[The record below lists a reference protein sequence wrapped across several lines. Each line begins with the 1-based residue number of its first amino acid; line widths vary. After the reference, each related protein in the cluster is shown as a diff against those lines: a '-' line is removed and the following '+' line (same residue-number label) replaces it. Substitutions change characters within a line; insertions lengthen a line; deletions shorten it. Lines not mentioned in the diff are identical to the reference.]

1 MSERAGLFWCVAR
14 SMGAPAAGAAA
25 TFVVWRRWR
34 RYLHWDTMQVVAGGA
49 VVVLVWLPNQA
60 GGSTLRS
67 KMGTTSAEESKGA
80 HAGFQGE
87 SNGAVSLAFFSF
99 LLIFFLV
106 GDGGSDKG
114 GLGFCI

>member
-1 MSERAGLFWCVAR
+1 
-14 SMGAPAAGAAA
+14 MGAPAATAAAGAAA

-49 VVVLVWLPNQA
+49 VVVLVWLPNRA

-99 LLIFFLV
+99 LLMFFFLV